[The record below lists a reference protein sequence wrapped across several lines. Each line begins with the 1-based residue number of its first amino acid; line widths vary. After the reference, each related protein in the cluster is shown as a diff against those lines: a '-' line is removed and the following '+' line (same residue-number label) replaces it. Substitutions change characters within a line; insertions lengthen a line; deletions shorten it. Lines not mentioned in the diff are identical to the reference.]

1 MGSLSPE
8 RDSLSPERENVS
20 VERESLPDDSEGLF
34 RGGARLSLDRERLT
48 DDSERLSLDRER
60 LSDEG
65 ERLPSHVAVRAVGHG
80 VRAMTDRPG
89 SPMDDGVS
97 VDELREAVSFQSRP
111 VPMHDSES
119 LPVETEN
126 LSFEGEGFPTPLQA
140 RR

>member
-1 MGSLSPE
+1 L
-8 RDSLSPERENVS
+8 LT
-20 VERESLPDDSEGLF
+20 DDTE
-34 RGGARLSLDRERLT
+34 RLSLDRERLT
-48 DDSERLSLDRER
+48 DDSERLSLDRERLSDEGERLPADSERLSLDRER